1 MCKLTIITGEIMNDP
16 FSAAPDDKNQTA
28 SSARSPARRE
38 KNIWKSFIE
47 WLSGRSGETAR
58 DTLEELIE
66 GPEEGEQSLGA
77 DERILLGNILELR
90 GRTVAD
96 VMVPR
101 IDVRGLCS
109 TATLKEFVDLMV
121 KEGHSRFPVYERT
134 LDNVLGMVHVKDV
147 LANKEIGKDGFDPAK
162 IVRPVMFV
170 SPSMMVLELLL
181 EMRLKRCHMALVVDE
196 FGGVD
201 GLVTIEDLV
210 EEIVGEIEDE
220 FDLHEH
226 LGLEQG
232 PDGSW
237 DASART
243 PIKVLEQTLGKKI
256 FSDEEHDDIDTLG
269 GLVFS
274 VSGRIPIRGEL
285 LNHASGIEFEILD
298 ADPRKVKRVRIR
310 PPKDYSDESKN
321 IDQDVGTWDNV
332 EWAQDLLKEE
342 DLGADNNSKN
352 ENKKAKVK

>member
-1 MCKLTIITGEIMNDP
+1 MNDP
-16 FSAAPDDKNQTA
+16 SSAQPDDENQTA
-28 SSARSPARRE
+28 SPATAPTRRE
-38 KNIWKSFIE
+38 KNFWKSFIE

-101 IDVRGLCS
+101 IDIRGLRT
-109 TATLKEFVDLMV
+109 TATLKEFIDLMTE
-121 KEGHSRFPVYERT
+121 EGHSRFPVYERT
-134 LDNVLGMVHVKDV
+134 LDNVVGMVHVKDV
-147 LANKEIGKDGFDPAK
+147 LANKETDENGFDPAK
-162 IVRPVMFV
+162 IARPVMFV

-226 LGLEQG
+226 PGLEQRS
-232 PDGSW
+232 DGSW
-237 DASART
+237 DANART
-243 PIKVLEQTLGKKI
+243 PIEMLEQTLGKTL
-256 FSDEEHDDIDTLG
+256 FSDEERDDIDTLG

-274 VSGRIPIRGEL
+274 ISGRIPIRGEL
-285 LNHASGIEFEILD
+285 LNHASGVEFEILD
-298 ADPRKVKRVRIR
+298 ADPRKVRRVRIR
-310 PPKDYSDESKN
+310 PPKDVSGKN
-321 IDQDVGTWDNV
+321 EDVDQEGS
-332 EWAQDLLKEE
+332 AQQAQARGGD
-342 DLGADNNSKN
+342 
-352 ENKKAKVK
+352 ENKKASANKVK

>member
-1 MCKLTIITGEIMNDP
+1 MNDP
-16 FSAAPDDKNQTA
+16 SSAKPDDENQTTSA
-28 SSARSPARRE
+28 ARSPTRRE

-47 WLSGRSGETAR
+47 WISGRSGETAR

-66 GPEEGEQSLGA
+66 GAEVGEQSLGA

-90 GRTVAD
+90 GRTVED

-101 IDVRGLCS
+101 IDIRGLRS
-109 TATLKEFVDLMV
+109 TATLKEFIDLMV

-147 LANKEIGKDGFDPAK
+147 LAKKETGKDGFDPKK
-162 IVRPVMFV
+162 IARPVMFV

-220 FDLHEH
+220 FDLHEQ
-226 LGLEQG
+226 LGLEQC

-243 PIKVLEQTLGKKI
+243 PIEMLEQTLGKKL
-256 FSDEEHDDIDTLG
+256 FNDDERDDIDTLG

-274 VSGRIPIRGEL
+274 ISGRIPIRGEL
-285 LNHASGIEFEILD
+285 LNHSSGVEFEILD
-298 ADPRKVKRVRIR
+298 ADPRKVKRIRIR
-310 PPKDYSDESKN
+310 PPKDRSDENKN
-321 IDQDVGTWDNV
+321 TDQDVGTWDNV
-332 EWAQDLLKEE
+332 EWAQDLLKDENL
-342 DLGADNNSKN
+342 DLSNKD
-352 ENKKAKVK
+352 KKAKVK

>member
-1 MCKLTIITGEIMNDP
+1 MNDP
-16 FSAAPDDKNQTA
+16 SSAKPDDESQTT
-28 SSARSPARRE
+28 SPATSTIRRE

-47 WLSGRSGETAR
+47 WISGRSGETAR

-66 GPEEGEQSLGA
+66 GAEVGEQSLGA

-90 GRTVAD
+90 GRTVGD

-101 IDVRGLCS
+101 IDIRGLRS
-109 TATLKEFVDLMV
+109 TATLKEFIDLMV

-147 LANKEIGKDGFDPAK
+147 LANQETGKDGFDPEK

-226 LGLEQG
+226 LGLEQRS
-232 PDGSW
+232 DGSW

-243 PIKVLEQTLGKKI
+243 PIEELEQTLGKKLLND
-256 FSDEEHDDIDTLG
+256 DERDDIDTLG

-274 VSGRIPIRGEL
+274 ISGRIPIRGEL
-285 LNHASGIEFEILD
+285 LNHPSGVEFEILD
-298 ADPRKVKRVRIR
+298 ADPRKVKRMRIR
-310 PPKDYSDESKN
+310 PPKDYSDESQN

-332 EWAQDLLKEE
+332 EWAQDLLKGENL
-342 DLGADNNSKN
+342 DLNNKD
-352 ENKKAKVK
+352 KKAKVK

>member
-1 MCKLTIITGEIMNDP
+1 MNDP
-16 FSAAPDDKNQTA
+16 SSAAPDDENQTA
-28 SSARSPARRE
+28 SPAISPTRRE
-38 KNIWKSFIE
+38 KNFWKSFIE
-47 WLSGRSGETAR
+47 WLSGRSGETVR

-66 GPEEGEQSLGA
+66 GSEEGEQSLGA

-101 IDVRGLCS
+101 IDIRGLHS
-109 TATLKEFVDLMV
+109 AATLKEFVDLMV

-134 LDNVLGMVHVKDV
+134 LDNVVGMVHVKDV
-147 LANKEIGKDGFDPAK
+147 LANKETDKDGFDPTK
-162 IVRPVMFV
+162 IARPVMFV

-220 FDLHEH
+220 FDLREH
-226 LGLEQG
+226 LGLEQR

-237 DASART
+237 DANART
-243 PIKVLEQTLGKKI
+243 SIETLEQTLGKKL

-274 VSGRIPIRGEL
+274 ISGRVPIRGEL
-285 LNHASGIEFEILD
+285 LDHASGIEFEILD
-298 ADPRKVKRVRIR
+298 ADPRKVKRIRIR

-321 IDQDVGTWDNV
+321 TDQDVGTWDNV
-332 EWAQDLLKEE
+332 EWAQDLLRGEN
-342 DLGADNNSKN
+342 LGADDK
-352 ENKKAKVK
+352 NKKAKVK